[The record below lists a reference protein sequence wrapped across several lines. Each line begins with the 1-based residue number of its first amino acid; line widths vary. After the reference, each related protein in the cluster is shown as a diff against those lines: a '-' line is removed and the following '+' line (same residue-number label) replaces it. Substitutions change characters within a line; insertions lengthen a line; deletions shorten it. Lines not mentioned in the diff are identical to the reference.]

1 MKTGKSSEEG
11 AHKYREIR
19 NKIRKEMKDA
29 KEDWIE
35 GQCKKIEDSLKRNDS
50 KTAFQT
56 VKDLTNT
63 KQSKIST
70 IEDKNGKTLTDLQEI
85 LNRWTEYCSELYN
98 HKAGGDPSVLNVQ
111 ENPPEDLSE
120 DSVLKSEVEEA
131 IKALKKGK
139 SPGVDNIPAE
149 LMQAGGEDMVTVLT
163 RICNKIWKTGIW
175 PKSWT
180 QSLVITL
187 PKKGNLKQCNN
198 YRTISLISHPSKI
211 LLRIIL
217 NRLKPQ
223 AEMIIA
229 EEQAGFR
236 EKRSTMEQIFNLRV
250 LAEKCLDHQKEL
262 YHVFIDFK
270 KAFDRVWHDALW
282 ATMKKYNISPK
293 LIELTQQLYENATS
307 AVFYNGSI
315 GDWFRT
321 TVGVRQGCLLS
332 PTLFNIF
339 LERIMTDALD
349 DYTGTISIAG
359 RPITNLRFADDI
371 DGLAGTKSELKNL
384 VSNIDNTSRAYG
396 MEVSEEKTK
405 IMTNNIADGTI
416 EDITINGQQLETVD
430 KFKYLGAQVTDEG
443 SKPEIIARIAQ
454 ATSALAKL
462 NPIWK
467 DKNIKMDTKVRLL
480 RSLVMS
486 IFLYA
491 CESWTLSAEM
501 ERKISTVETRFY
513 RRLLGITYRDHITN
527 DEVRRRISQA
537 IGPYVDLLTI
547 VKTRKLRWYG
557 HVTRSCGLAKT
568 ILQGTVEGGRR
579 RGRPRKRWSDNIMEW
594 TGLNFAESQRAAQDR
609 EEWSRLVAV
618 SSLMPQRPTGKGIGE
633 VRGDCYQKHVFMKSD
648 GICNSFINPTPYLEM
663 GYFLPFYTEN
673 VACIYG
679 LIFSTNWHFFS
690 LCCL

>member
-1 MKTGKSSEEG
+1 MRGKFIIICAFQLRGFHYFYLGNLDKTGNV
-11 AHKYREIR
+11 HMIVIR
-19 NKIRKEMKDA
+19 NIRTS
-29 KEDWIE
+29 IF
-35 GQCKKIEDSLKRNDS
+35 LLR
-50 KTAFQT
+50 
-56 VKDLTNT
+56 
-63 KQSKIST
+63 IS
-70 IEDKNGKTLTDLQEI
+70 GKTLTDLQEI

-98 HKAGGDPSVLNVQ
+98 HKAGGDPTVLNVQ

-149 LMQAGGEDMVTVLT
+149 LVQAGGEDMVTILT
-163 RICNKIWKTGIW
+163 RICNKIWKTGVW

-223 AEMIIA
+223 AEKIIA

-405 IMTNNIADGTI
+405 IMTNNIADGST
-416 EDITINGQQLETVD
+416 EDITVNGQQLETVD

-443 SKPEIIARIAQ
+443 SKPEILARIAQ

-501 ERKISTVETRFY
+501 ERRIGAVEMRFY

-537 IGPYVDLLTI
+537 VGPYVDLLTI

-618 SSLMPQRPTGKGIGE
+618 SSLMPQRPTG
-633 VRGDCYQKHVFMKSD
+633 
-648 GICNSFINPTPYLEM
+648 
-663 GYFLPFYTEN
+663 
-673 VACIYG
+673 
-679 LIFSTNWHFFS
+679 
-690 LCCL
+690 